1 MTHITEFLTVNIAV
15 ASLERSIPLFEGLG
29 LAHIAPAPFPD
40 PPIQMTDVTF
50 PLPGR
55 AAFSLIE
62 PSDGEGPVARFNHR
76 RGPGLY
82 SVAVRVDDLAATMR
96 DWSAGGLAWVS
107 PEPVPVPGGRAGRYV
122 ADEVTVNWVTP
133 KSLGGV
139 LLEAFEIN
147 GNVRDFQ
154 SA

>member
-1 MTHITEFLTVNIAV
+1 MSHITEFLTVNIAV
-15 ASLERSIPLFEGLG
+15 ESLERSIPLFERMG

-50 PLPGR
+50 LLPER
-55 AAFSLIE
+55 ASFSLIE
-62 PSDGEGPVARFNHR
+62 PCDGQGPVGRFNAR

-82 SVAVRVDDLAATMR
+82 SVAVRVDDLVATMR
-96 DWSAGGLAWVS
+96 DWAADGLEWVV

-139 LLEAFEIN
+139 LLEAFEIR
-147 GNVRDFQ
+147 GNVRDF
-154 SA
+154 

>member
-1 MTHITEFLTVNIAV
+1 VPTSHITEFLTVNIAV
-15 ASLERSIPLFEGLG
+15 ESLGTSIPLFERMGLVP
-29 LAHIAPAPFPD
+29 IAPAHFPD
-40 PPIQMTDVTF
+40 PPIQMTDVT
-50 PLPGR
+50 LPVPGG

-62 PSDGEGPVARFNHR
+62 ACEGQGPVGRFTSR

-96 DWSAGGLAWVS
+96 DWAAEGLEWVS
-107 PEPVPVPGGRAGRYV
+107 REPVPVPGGRAARYV

-139 LLEAFEIN
+139 LLEAFEIT
-147 GNVRDFQ
+147 GNVRDF
-154 SA
+154 